1 MHEKSCEELAEND
14 ARLGLVVGNVAGVL
28 DQLGKIEFAH
38 VEVADLGDELFWGEW
53 CVRVFFGR
61 GYVYIGICVVEEG
74 GGGIGTH
81 KDENA
86 MCDDESCANGE
97 ADWYHV
103 VLASGS
109 I

>member
-1 MHEKSCEELAEND
+1 MSKLWIWGMNY
-14 ARLGLVVGNVAGVL
+14 LGGGDGVL
-28 DQLGKIEFAH
+28 EFFS
-38 VEVADLGDELFWGEW
+38 DEDM
-53 CVRVFFGR
+53 
-61 GYVYIGICVVEEG
+61 YIYIYIYISVVEEE
-74 GGGIGTH
+74 GGIGTH

>member
-1 MHEKSCEELAEND
+1 MYIYL
-14 ARLGLVVGNVAGVL
+14 RYLGS
-28 DQLGKIEFAH
+28 
-38 VEVADLGDELFWGEW
+38 
-53 CVRVFFGR
+53 
-61 GYVYIGICVVEEG
+61 G
-74 GGGIGTH
+74 GGGGGGMGTH

-97 ADWYHV
+97 ADWYHI

>member
-1 MHEKSCEELAEND
+1 MHKKSCQKLAEND
-14 ARLGLVVGNVAGVL
+14 AGLGLVVGNVAGVL
-28 DQLGKIEFAH
+28 DELGKIEFAH
-38 VEVADLGDELFWGEW
+38 VEVADLGDELFWGRL
-53 CVRVFFGR
+53 CVRVFRMRIFI
-61 GYVYIGICVVEEG
+61 YICVVEEG
-74 GGGIGTH
+74 GNGTH

>member
-1 MHEKSCEELAEND
+1 MLEFFSNEDMYIYL
-14 ARLGLVVGNVAGVL
+14 RYLGSGGVGGM
-28 DQLGKIEFAH
+28 
-38 VEVADLGDELFWGEW
+38 
-53 CVRVFFGR
+53 
-61 GYVYIGICVVEEG
+61 
-74 GGGIGTH
+74 GTH